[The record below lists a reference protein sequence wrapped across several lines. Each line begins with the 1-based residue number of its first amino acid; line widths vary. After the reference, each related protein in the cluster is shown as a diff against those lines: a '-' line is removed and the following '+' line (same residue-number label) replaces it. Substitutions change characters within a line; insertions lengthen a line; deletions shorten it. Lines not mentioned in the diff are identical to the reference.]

1 MKTAIKRFL
10 QGNES
15 YDSAQTLI
23 TVFMPCK
30 RTLSLSAALQN
41 ILTVGLSIVQR
52 RLTGLNLICYVQLI
66 VQKLFLSL
74 SSSSCLLNS
83 RFAKYSFI
91 RLISFRLVS
100 PLREPLFEICALLER
115 NQLFT
120 QVQARCLG
128 RWLCALSS
136 E

>member
-1 MKTAIKRFL
+1 MFDICTLIHYCIRTLLFCWLFLAIFGHCAFSTEDSRCILDCVGAMKTAIKRFL

-66 VQKLFLSL
+66 VQKLFLS
-74 SSSSCLLNS
+74 
-83 RFAKYSFI
+83 
-91 RLISFRLVS
+91 
-100 PLREPLFEICALLER
+100 
-115 NQLFT
+115 
-120 QVQARCLG
+120 
-128 RWLCALSS
+128 
-136 E
+136 